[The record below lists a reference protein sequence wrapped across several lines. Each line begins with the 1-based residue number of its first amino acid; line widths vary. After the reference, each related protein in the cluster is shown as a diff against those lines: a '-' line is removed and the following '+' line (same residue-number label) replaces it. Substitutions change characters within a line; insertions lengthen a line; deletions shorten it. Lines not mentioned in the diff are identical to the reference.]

1 MRFRIRAL
9 VSQQDLNS
17 IVYFIII
24 NWLYICNFVVV
35 TIVVTKDFYH
45 NKTIVYFTY
54 SFNFIF
60 KYSQYSQI

>member
-9 VSQQDLNS
+9 VPQQDLNVLIYS
-17 IVYFIII
+17 LFI
-24 NWLYICNFVVV
+24 NVLCFLNFHMV

-45 NKTIVYFTY
+45 NKTIVYFAY
-54 SFNFIF
+54 SFVFIF

>member
-1 MRFRIRAL
+1 MNIWT
-9 VSQQDLNS
+9 QQDLNS

>member
-9 VSQQDLNS
+9 VPQQDLNS

>member
-9 VSQQDLNS
+9 VPTGLEFYNLS
-17 IVYFIII
+17 III
-24 NWLYICNFVVV
+24 NLLYVCNFVVV
-35 TIVVTKDFYH
+35 TIVVTKYFYH

-54 SFNFIF
+54 SFLFIF